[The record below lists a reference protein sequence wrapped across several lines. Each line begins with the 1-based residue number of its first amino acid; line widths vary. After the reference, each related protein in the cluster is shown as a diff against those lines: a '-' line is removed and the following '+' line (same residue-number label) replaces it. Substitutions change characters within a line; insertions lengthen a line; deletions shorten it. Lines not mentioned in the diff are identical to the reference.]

1 MTRWYITYEKAP
13 VTGGFVAYAT
23 DRPLPRHASARDI
36 LCWPG
41 ELHFEYGATIE
52 EAREKLEGSLPS

>member
-41 ELHFEYGATIE
+41 ELH
-52 EAREKLEGSLPS
+52 EAP